1 MVVNI
6 LILKSWLVPPL
17 GRESLAG
24 IQAKMLL
31 VHVLKFQFPKSQ
43 FWMLLVIMECSVDMR
58 YIIPRNQNLPK
69 LQAPGGDVI
78 LAKRFFA
85 IKDVTVCFVCFVC
98 WVTKLCS
105 TLCDPM
111 DCSLPGFP
119 VLHYLPKFLK
129 IHVHWVNDAIQPSH
143 PLSPPSPPAFNLSQ
157 HQGLFQWVSSSHQ
170 VTKVLELQLQHQSFQ
185 WITRVD
191 FL

>member
-1 MVVNI
+1 
-6 LILKSWLVPPL
+6 
-17 GRESLAG
+17 
-24 IQAKMLL
+24 MLL
-31 VHVLKFQFPKSQ
+31 VHVLKFQFPKPQ
-43 FWMLLVIMECSVDMR
+43 CWKLLVIVESSVDMK

-78 LAKRFFA
+78 LAKRSFA
-85 IKDVTVCFVCFVC
+85 TKDVTVCFVCFVC

-105 TLCDPM
+105 TLCYPM
-111 DCSLPGFP
+111 DCGMPAFP
-119 VLHYLPKFLK
+119 VLHYLPKFLQT
-129 IHVHWVNDAIQPSH
+129 HVHWVDDAIQSSH
-143 PLSPPSPPAFNLSQ
+143 PLSPPSPPALNLSQ

-185 WITRVD
+185 WIVRVD